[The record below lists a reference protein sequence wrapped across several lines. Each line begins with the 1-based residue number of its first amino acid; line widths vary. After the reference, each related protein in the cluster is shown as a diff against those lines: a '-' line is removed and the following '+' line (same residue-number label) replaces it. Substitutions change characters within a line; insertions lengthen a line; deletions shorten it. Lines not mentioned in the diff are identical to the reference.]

1 MIRVRHGD
9 LELALY
15 IGLVQLVMS
24 LLLAGVLMLINPVTS
39 SAALAGGLTGLLAS
53 GCFAVIC
60 LRPDDQR
67 SAGKVVVDF
76 YLAQAVKWI
85 VIVVGMSISFIYLP
99 AFNVGND
106 VVNGVGNDKAIDEG
120 MNVLA
125 LFGAFLL
132 TQSAY
137 IAIPLFLKKT

>member
-15 IGLVQLVMS
+15 IGLVQLVIS
-24 LLLAGVLMLINPVTS
+24 LLLAGALMLINPVTS

-53 GCFAVIC
+53 ACFALIC
-60 LRPDDQR
+60 LRSDDQR
-67 SAGKVVVDF
+67 SAAKIVVDF
-76 YLAQAVKWI
+76 YLAQAAKWI
-85 VIVVGMSISFIYLP
+85 VVVVSMAISFIYLP
-99 AFNVGND
+99 AFDEG
-106 VVNGVGNDKAIDEG
+106 IDEG
-120 MNVLA
+120 INVLA

-137 IAIPLFLKKT
+137 IAVPVFLKKT